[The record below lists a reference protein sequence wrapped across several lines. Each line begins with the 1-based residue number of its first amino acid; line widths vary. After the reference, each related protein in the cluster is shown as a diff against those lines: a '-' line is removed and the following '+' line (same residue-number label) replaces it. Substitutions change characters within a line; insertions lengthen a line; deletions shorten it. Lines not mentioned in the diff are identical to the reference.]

1 VLPLPFRTRPDVA
14 GCCHRSRASGCGRP
28 AEPTPH
34 IGRVLDRRARARR
47 VRRRLGWSGVIVKL
61 QSAGVP
67 VLAPPNS
74 LRGLDEGAYIAERV
88 TQIDGPVLL
97 VGHS

>member
-1 VLPLPFRTRPDVA
+1 MSPVAATGVARVAAAVLQNPR
-14 GCCHRSRASGCGRP
+14 
-28 AEPTPH
+28 PH

-67 VLAPPNS
+67 VLAPPNW

-88 TQIDGPVLL
+88 THIDGPVLL

>member
-1 VLPLPFRTRPDVA
+1 M
-14 GCCHRSRASGCGRP
+14 
-28 AEPTPH
+28 
-34 IGRVLDRRARARR
+34 
-47 VRRRLGWSGVIVKL
+47 GWSGVIVKL

>member
-1 VLPLPFRTRPDVA
+1 
-14 GCCHRSRASGCGRP
+14 
-28 AEPTPH
+28 
-34 IGRVLDRRARARR
+34 
-47 VRRRLGWSGVIVKL
+47 
-61 QSAGVP
+61 